1 MYKVSYFIC
10 SLNEQYRRQ
19 KNYLNFQTNI
29 ELITHGGIKI
39 DQKVKDIIS
48 WPSKDIPTFF
58 YHVQEEEKG
67 LDTSIYNETE
77 VYYTYGIV
85 HKLLIPGVDVSN
97 IGIIT
102 PYDAQKK
109 KLREKFNDD
118 KFISL

>member
-1 MYKVSYFIC
+1 MYKGSYFIC
-10 SLNEQYRRQ
+10 SLNEQFRGQ
-19 KNYLNFQTNI
+19 K
-29 ELITHGGIKI
+29 ELFEFSNKHWTYY
-39 DQKVKDIIS
+39 S
-48 WPSKDIPTFF
+48 F
-58 YHVQEEEKG
+58 
-67 LDTSIYNETE
+67 DTSLYNETE

-118 KFISL
+118 KFISLQIAIMKVL